1 MRTLSD
7 ITDAARRGEPVTEE
21 ELRLAVCAYDVFIAQ
36 LELEKDPKQLAKF
49 FVAAESDPREYIGPA
64 NDPDNPEAVAWHKA
78 FINTEVKENDID

>member
-64 NDPDNPEAVAWHKA
+64 NDPDNPEVVAWHKA
-78 FINTEVKENDID
+78 FINTEVMENDID

>member
-49 FVAAESDPREYIGPA
+49 FVAAESGPREYTGPA
-64 NDPDNPEAVAWHKA
+64 NDPEVVTWHKA
-78 FINTEVKENDID
+78 FINTGVLENDID